1 MQNSIGGVNRHRGL
15 KFVAKSEL
23 QDNWG
28 LLTEDVILTKK
39 KKKLKNLKINFIRN
53 YTT

>member
-39 KKKLKNLKINFIRN
+39 KKKN
-53 YTT
+53 